1 MISVQVLL
9 FGVDLLSASD
19 SGIILQAVQSLGEH
33 TFECVHPQFFEIF
46 EFLFNL
52 FTTITLS
59 GSDNM
64 QWLDAYAVDV
74 VATLARSV
82 RFNVVCIKY
91 ECYANK
97 NLSRES
103 CMCVTYMVHVY
114 GIHATYVSE

>member
-9 FGVDLLSASD
+9 FGVDLISASD
-19 SGIILQAVQSLGEH
+19 SGIILQPVQSLREY
-33 TFECVHPQFFEIF
+33 TFESFHPQFF

-64 QWLDAYAVDV
+64 QWLDAYVVDA

-82 RFNVVCIKY
+82 RFNVFCIKY